1 MVLLSLVPEFL
12 RGKEEKMTTPKHCPG
27 FEQFNELK
35 SFVCNC
41 PSCGKEAEIFSD
53 EFDKKHTCKGC
64 QKEIDFSKCTLRAY
78 ATRTSPR

>member
-1 MVLLSLVPEFL
+1 MELLDTTLGVLW
-12 RGKEEKMTTPKHCPG
+12 RKEEDMSTPKHCPG